1 MLSNL
6 NNSANYNTKNI
17 YQKIVDAANY
27 IEKQSRK
34 GVGNRIYTKL
44 LFKNVIRKFKI
55 KNIMNNEQINGEGTK
70 N

>member
-44 LFKNVIRKFKI
+44 LFKNVKNRK
-55 KNIMNNEQINGEGTK
+55 QQ
-70 N
+70 